1 MRRFNLSSPVAMFF
15 CLLLCTSMRMV
26 TSLTSLRPT
35 TPQNVLLIISDDL
48 RAEIDALGFGCTAVK
63 CHTPHLK
70 NLSASTSTTTFTR
83 AYVQQALCA
92 PTRNSFLTGRRP
104 DTTKSWNFV
113 NHFREA
119 LPHIKTLPQVFKDVA
134 NYSVFGTGKVFHPH
148 LPPHWD
154 PPSWDKAMYDGRALS
169 WMYPSEPRCPEGNVW
184 CGLNSTDVSDYDD
197 LQVTQRALALLSN
210 LTSKEKPWFLA
221 VGFRKPHVQW
231 RIPIQ
236 HLNNIPSNSVTL
248 PKYPLFPKNS
258 PSIAYH
264 QPIGDFVE
272 PFTDVLACGGL
283 SNMEPNASYPPH
295 CQYKWRRAYHAS
307 VSFMDEQVGILMNA
321 LIKHDVYDNTVVC
334 FFGDHGWSLGEA
346 SEWEKFTNFEMA
358 ARVPLIIRAPW
369 LKSGIG
375 KMTRTLVELV
385 DIMPTLIE
393 LATPATIVVPAGVEG
408 TSLVPFMEL
417 KNSGGENKSGENK
430 SENKSV
436 VDGKVVS
443 GKTVVLTQF
452 PRCVTDWSAMW
463 KRNDCDNVDR
473 RNFTHM
479 GLSLRTNRWRFTRWM
494 QWDGEL
500 LMPKWRDDDDGLEL
514 YDHFNDD
521 GLSMDG
527 NYEHTNVALNFPNV
541 VHNLT
546 VLLEVVYAKE
556 TS

>member
-1 MRRFNLSSPVAMFF
+1 MFYS
-15 CLLLCTSMRMV
+15 CLP
-26 TSLTSLRPT
+26 RP
-35 TPQNVLLIISDDL
+35 
-48 RAEIDALGFGCTAVK
+48 
-63 CHTPHLK
+63 
-70 NLSASTSTTTFTR
+70 
-83 AYVQQALCA
+83 
-92 PTRNSFLTGRRP
+92 
-104 DTTKSWNFV
+104 
-113 NHFREA
+113 
-119 LPHIKTLPQVFKDVA
+119 
-134 NYSVFGTGKVFHPH
+134 
-148 LPPHWD
+148 
-154 PPSWDKAMYDGRALS
+154 
-169 WMYPSEPRCPEGNVW
+169 
-184 CGLNSTDVSDYDD
+184 
-197 LQVTQRALALLSN
+197 
-210 LTSKEKPWFLA
+210 
-221 VGFRKPHVQW
+221 
-231 RIPIQ
+231 
-236 HLNNIPSNSVTL
+236 
-248 PKYPLFPKNS
+248 
-258 PSIAYH
+258 
-264 QPIGDFVE
+264 
-272 PFTDVLACGGL
+272 
-283 SNMEPNASYPPH
+283 
-295 CQYKWRRAYHAS
+295 
-307 VSFMDEQVGILMNA
+307 
-321 LIKHDVYDNTVVC
+321 
-334 FFGDHGWSLGEA
+334 
-346 SEWEKFTNFEMA
+346 A
-358 ARVPLIIRAPW
+358 A
-369 LKSGIG
+369 
-375 KMTRTLVELV
+375 
-385 DIMPTLIE
+385 
-393 LATPATIVVPAGVEG
+393 VVPAGVEG